1 MLIRYIFQDRG
12 YLSEDESYAPPT
24 RARPR
29 PHSVTPC
36 VAALRNTESPVALR
50 YWNQCRGTTSEEEN
64 ENRWGKESKVMPGNS
79 LSYSD
84 TQPYR
89 SAQCKVDAKPR
100 LENAMSKVP
109 DITNRVR
116 SESLPRTVRRFKVSA
131 TVTPSPE
138 LKRKA
143 TTNVNEEDHIQAN
156 ITTTSPLPFYKPQDN
171 LLVQP
176 KQNENI
182 NKQPNCISDEF
193 NGPKNA
199 FQPKRTLYSPVHFTW
214 DKQKLSN
221 NLNEIHPMLGE
232 KTEHLNYQ
240 EKSIVPNNAYNKIRN
255 NSNLRRDLNS
265 PTPFHKHLVDE
276 TSFIKEAIKDISGE
290 KHVNKICIGGRI

>member
-1 MLIRYIFQDRG
+1 MG
-12 YLSEDESYAPPT
+12 T

-64 ENRWGKESKVMPGNS
+64 ENRWGKESKVVPGNS
-79 LSYSD
+79 LSD

-143 TTNVNEEDHIQAN
+143 TTKANEEDHAQTN
-156 ITTTSPLPFYKPQDN
+156 ITTTSPLPFYKPHEN
-171 LLVQP
+171 SLVQHQQ
-176 KQNENI
+176 KEDI
-182 NKQPNCISDEF
+182 NKQQPSCISDEF
-193 NGPKNA
+193 NGPKNG
-199 FQPKRTLYSPVHFTW
+199 FQPKRTLYSPVQFTW

-221 NLNEIHPMLGE
+221 NITNEIHPKLGE

-240 EKSIVPNNAYNKIRN
+240 EKSILPNNANYKIGY

-276 TSFIKEAIKDISGE
+276 TSLIKEAIKYINGE
-290 KHVNKICIGGRI
+290 KPVNKIYRGSGIYKEEKSNEKINLPKIF